1 MLLIRTSETNFSE
14 IQSEIHYFSSKKM
27 YLQMLSA
34 KWRLFR
40 LGLNVLT
47 VESYYPEHLLTVLWL
62 SVVCTQNAV
71 ARTLNF

>member
-14 IQSEIHYFSSKKM
+14 ILSEIHYFSSKKM
-27 YLQMLSA
+27 YLQMSSA

-47 VESYYPEHLLTVLWL
+47 VESYYPEHLLTVLWV
-62 SVVCTQNAV
+62 SVVCTQNAI